1 MMMMMMIMICDAI
14 RCICRMTK
22 YYDDILYRTNEIRE
36 SDNEEK
42 KEERKQSNEPS
53 KEKKKE
59 GMSPEYAVK
68 RIRLG
73 VEEEKRQGK
82 TKQKG
87 RKKEK

>member
-1 MMMMMMIMICDAI
+1 
-14 RCICRMTK
+14 
-22 YYDDILYRTNEIRE
+22 
-36 SDNEEK
+36 
-42 KEERKQSNEPS
+42 
-53 KEKKKE
+53 
-59 GMSPEYAVK
+59 MSPEYAVK